1 MNKFDIAIGG
11 QPEVTEQRIVGALAR
26 DSRPL
31 ETGRDFE
38 PLLQRI
44 GDARHVLLG
53 EASHGTSEFYVS
65 RARLSQRLITEK
77 GFRFIAVEGDWPD
90 CYRVNRY
97 VKGYPGAGRSA
108 VEVLGAFERWPTW
121 MWANWEIVALAE
133 WLRDYNERLPLEN
146 KVGFY
151 GLDVY
156 SLWESLAAIID
167 YLERTD
173 PDAAIA
179 AREAYRCF
187 EPYGADVQA
196 YARAT
201 MLLGE
206 SCEPEVVNL
215 LTELRRHAPIYE
227 NDGPEAYFN
236 AEQNALVLRGAE
248 RYYRAMVRAGN
259 GSWNV
264 RDQHMAL
271 TFERLMRHH
280 GPLAKGLVWEH
291 NTHVGDARATDM
303 AAAGMLNVGQLVRE
317 RHEREDVV
325 LVGYGSYRGSVI
337 AGDSWDA
344 PMRRMRLPAAR
355 EGSWEELLHRVD
367 PSDKL
372 LVFAGAGNGL
382 RQRRGHRAIGVVYD
396 ADREA
401 GNYVPTRLAER
412 YDAFVYLDETRALH
426 PLHLEPHDQGEP
438 PDTYPWGL

>member
-1 MNKFDIAIGG
+1 
-11 QPEVTEQRIVGALAR
+11 
-26 DSRPL
+26 
-31 ETGRDFE
+31 
-38 PLLQRI
+38 
-44 GDARHVLLG
+44 
-53 EASHGTSEFYVS
+53 
-65 RARLSQRLITEK
+65 
-77 GFRFIAVEGDWPD
+77 
-90 CYRVNRY
+90 
-97 VKGYPGAGRSA
+97 
-108 VEVLGAFERWPTW
+108 
-121 MWANWEIVALAE
+121 
-133 WLRDYNERLPLEN
+133 
-146 KVGFY
+146 
-151 GLDVY
+151 
-156 SLWESLAAIID
+156 
-167 YLERTD
+167 
-173 PDAAIA
+173 
-179 AREAYRCF
+179 
-187 EPYGADVQA
+187 
-196 YARAT
+196 
-201 MLLGE
+201 
-206 SCEPEVVNL
+206 
-215 LTELRRHAPIYE
+215 
-227 NDGPEAYFN
+227 
-236 AEQNALVLRGAE
+236 
-248 RYYRAMVRAGN
+248 MVRAGN